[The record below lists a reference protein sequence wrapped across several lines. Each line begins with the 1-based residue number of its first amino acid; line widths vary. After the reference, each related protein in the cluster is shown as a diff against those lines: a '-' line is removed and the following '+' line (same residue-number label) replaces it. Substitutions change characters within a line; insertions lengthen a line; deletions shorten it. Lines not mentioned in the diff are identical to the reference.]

1 MRRIVNGPEM
11 KTLDR
16 YTIDRMGV
24 PSCVLMERAAL
35 AVVDEMERHFADT
48 KQKERILCVC
58 GGGNNG
64 GDGVAIARILH
75 LHGYAAEIYMMG
87 NPDHRTEETR
97 RQLEIAG
104 NYQVPLVNNLEL
116 REYTTIVD
124 AIFGVGLDLSLIHI

>member
-11 KTLDR
+11 KALDR
-16 YTIDRMGV
+16 YTIDRMDV

-64 GDGVAIARILH
+64 GDGVACARL
-75 LHGYAAEIYMMG
+75 LRTAE
-87 NPDHRTEETR
+87 TV
-97 RQLEIAG
+97 L
-104 NYQVPLVNNLEL
+104 PLPGSCTFMDMLPKS
-116 REYTTIVD
+116 I
-124 AIFGVGLDLSLIHI
+124 